1 MPLAEGL
8 FYLPHGY
15 PPLLIMFNNT
25 LPAMGPPPF
34 RFVPTCSGVSSPA
47 YSITFKV
54 LATVIVFA
62 CSAAFLQNW
71 WVGRSAGGVAGGG
84 RFLGAVLLL
93 LYTWVNILRSTT
105 RIDEQGLYQSWVWN
119 KHMELRELA
128 YGKLIRVRGLE
139 WLIAPRLYVRT
150 LMGKFAVF
158 YATSPEMIADFE
170 RLVKELKAFREMR

>member
-1 MPLAEGL
+1 M
-8 FYLPHGY
+8 
-15 PPLLIMFNNT
+15 LLSRHQLLHAMFNNT

-34 RFVPTCSGVSSPA
+34 KFVPTVVGASPA
-47 YSITFKV
+47 YSITFKL
-54 LATVIVFA
+54 LATVIVFG

-71 WVGRSAGGVAGGG
+71 WTGRAAGGVAGGG
-84 RFLGAVLLL
+84 WFLGAVLLL

-105 RIDEQGLYQSWVWN
+105 RIDEQGLSQTWVWN

-139 WLIAPRLYVRT
+139 WLIAPRLYVRP

-158 YATSPEMIADFE
+158 YATSPEMIAEFE
-170 RLVKELKAFREMR
+170 RLVKELKAFREVR

>member
-1 MPLAEGL
+1 
-8 FYLPHGY
+8 
-15 PPLLIMFNNT
+15 MFNNT
-25 LPAMGPPPF
+25 LSAMGPPPF
-34 RFVPTCSGVSSPA
+34 KFVPTKPGASCPA
-47 YSITFKV
+47 YSVTFKI
-54 LATVIVFA
+54 LASVIVLG
-62 CSAAFLQNW
+62 CSVAFLQNW
-71 WVGRSAGGVAGGG
+71 WAGRSAGGTAGGG
-84 RFLGAVLLL
+84 WFLGAVLLL

-105 RIDEQGLYQSWVWN
+105 RIDDDGLHQSWVWN

-170 RLVKELKAFREMR
+170 RLVRELKAFREMR

>member
-1 MPLAEGL
+1 
-8 FYLPHGY
+8 
-15 PPLLIMFNNT
+15 MFNNT

-34 RFVPTCSGVSSPA
+34 KFVPSVAGASSPA
-47 YSITFKV
+47 YSVTFKL
-54 LATVIVFA
+54 LATVIVFV

-71 WVGRSAGGVAGGG
+71 WAGRAAGGVAGGG
-84 RFLGAVLLL
+84 WFLGAVMLL

-150 LMGKFAVF
+150 LMGKFMVF
-158 YATSPEMIADFE
+158 YGASPELVAEFE
-170 RLVKELKAFREMR
+170 RIVKELKAFRQL

>member
-1 MPLAEGL
+1 
-8 FYLPHGY
+8 
-15 PPLLIMFNNT
+15 MFNNT

-34 RFVPTCSGVSSPA
+34 KFVPTNPDASSPA
-47 YSITFKV
+47 YSMTFKV
-54 LATVIVFA
+54 MATVIVFGL
-62 CSAAFLQNW
+62 SAAFLQNW
-71 WVGRSAGGVAGGG
+71 WLGRSAGGTAGGG
-84 RFLGAVLLL
+84 WFLAGVLLL

-105 RIDEQGLYQSWVWN
+105 RIDHEGLHQSWVWN

-158 YATSPEMIADFE
+158 YATSPDMVADFE
-170 RLVKELKAFREMR
+170 RLVKELKTFREMR